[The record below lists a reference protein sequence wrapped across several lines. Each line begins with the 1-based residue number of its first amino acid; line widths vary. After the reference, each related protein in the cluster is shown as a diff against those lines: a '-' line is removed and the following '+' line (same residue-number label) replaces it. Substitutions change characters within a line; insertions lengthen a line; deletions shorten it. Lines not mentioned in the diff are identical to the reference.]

1 MGRLL
6 KIGLGIFFLVSASDV
21 HAQGRKN
28 LQKVRGEIQRLEA
41 DLRAKED
48 REQTLLEQVEDIDRE
63 VGLRKRLLQELEVQ
77 KQGKERKVE
86 ETESSLRRTTESCE
100 KLKELV
106 ARRMV
111 SMYKRGRIADWEAL
125 FSVSSLSQ
133 AAVWLKYQK
142 RIAEN
147 DRRNLRLLQ
156 EKEAATQAQKQDL
169 ERALR
174 EKERLIQERRTETGK
189 LEEKKTSRKKLLGLV
204 QRDRQLILE
213 KLQRTRLAY
222 GEIRRRISREEEK
235 RRASLEKVGG
245 GRFVALKGRMDW
257 PVKGRV
263 VSKYG
268 RHKHPILK
276 TWTENLG
283 IDIRAA
289 EGDAVRAV
297 SQGTVKWVTWQRGM
311 GNLALL
317 DHGGGYYTVY
327 GHLEVVFVDSGEA
340 VEGGGVIGRVGDR
353 QSLNGPILHFQ
364 VWNGTT
370 HYNPETWLR

>member
-125 FSVSSLSQ
+125 FLVSSLSQ

>member
-86 ETESSLRRTTESCE
+86 ETESSLRRTTESYE

-268 RHKHPILK
+268 RHRHPILK